1 MTILPFLVSHDSF
14 NVNTSSEEVMTSPS
28 LGLLKMGGS
37 QLIGKELKESKEHQS
52 IHTFWRA
59 SRYALSIEGE
69 HRERTKRVRKG
80 DEGMEEMRWDE
91 GDERDMVVVGKGT
104 IKNEIGGRMATTPTH
119 TMVKGERR

>member
-52 IHTFWRA
+52 IHTSWRA

-69 HRERTKRVRKG
+69 RENKKSEKRR
-80 DEGMEEMRWDE
+80 
-91 GDERDMVVVGKGT
+91 
-104 IKNEIGGRMATTPTH
+104 
-119 TMVKGERR
+119 